1 MKKHSAFPFGA
12 LNYKIMIAGI
22 VVLILGFLIIAADGE
37 PHGFGFLGLTLGPI
51 VVLSGFAIEIV
62 AIVIKDKSSEN

>member
-1 MKKHSAFPFGA
+1 MKKSSPFPFTA

-22 VVLILGFLIIAADGE
+22 VVLLVGFMIIAADGE

-51 VVLSGFAIEIV
+51 VVFLGFMIEII
-62 AIVIKDKSSEN
+62 AIVIREKNN